1 MRVVIAFLLL
11 ISFGFSQAGLL
22 INPEQAL
29 KEQFPN
35 TEIKKK
41 NILLSKKQVKQIQ
54 QLAKSKLRSSIV
66 TVYIVNQ
73 KEKVLAYG
81 IIHTHKVRTKKETVL
96 FTLTPDCKIKD
107 IEIIAFYEPPE
118 YMPSDRWLKIFEGKS
133 AKAQLRL
140 KRDIPNI
147 TGATLS
153 SKAITLASKQVVSI
167 CEVVLK
173 GKK

>member
-1 MRVVIAFLLL
+1 MRVVITFLLL

-22 INPEQAL
+22 IKPEQAL

-35 TEIKKK
+35 AEIKKK
-41 NILLSKKQVKQIQ
+41 NILLKKNQVKQIHK
-54 QLAKSKLRSSIV
+54 LAKSKLRSNIV
-66 TVYIVNQ
+66 TIYVVKQN
-73 KEKVLAYG
+73 EKTLAYG

-118 YMPSDRWLKIFEGKS
+118 YMPPERWLKTFEGKS
-133 AKAQLRL
+133 AKDQLRL

>member
-1 MRVVIAFLLL
+1 MRLL
-11 ISFGFSQAGLL
+11 ILILSLSFLGFSQAGLL
-22 INPEQAL
+22 IKPEQAF

-35 TEIKKK
+35 AQIKKK
-41 NILLSKKQVKQIQ
+41 NILLKKEQVQQIQ
-54 QLAKSKLRSSIV
+54 NLAKSKLTSSII
-66 TVYIVNQ
+66 TVYTVKKQNKPI
-73 KEKVLAYG
+73 AYG

-118 YMPSDRWLKIFEGKS
+118 YMPSERWLKTFEGKS
-133 AKAQLRL
+133 IKNQLKL

-153 SKAITLASKQVVSI
+153 SKAITLSSKQVVSI
-167 CEVVLK
+167 CEVVFK

>member
-1 MRVVIAFLLL
+1 MRVILILSILLFF
-11 ISFGFSQAGLL
+11 SYSQAGLL
-22 INPEQAL
+22 IKPDQAL
-29 KEQFPN
+29 KEQFSN
-35 TEIKKK
+35 AEIKKK

-54 QLAKSKLRSSIV
+54 QLAKSKLSSSIV
-66 TVYIVNQ
+66 TVYFVKQN
-73 KEKVLAYG
+73 EKTLAYG

-118 YMPSDRWLKIFEGKS
+118 YMPSDRWLKTFEGKS
-133 AKAQLRL
+133 AKDQLRL